1 MIFRFWCVQLW
12 KKKKIPTWSPPS
24 DTCPEWQTCPAP
36 PSCSSP
42 TPCTANPVSPWK
54 AVTVKTSS
62 SSKNRSPCS
71 CLKLIEKCG
80 HHPGVVLSDNAV
92 GFTQLTLVPASNQI
106 YFLTTCLR
114 IHILALA
121 VPMSPT
127 LHIGDNLHLQNLI
140 PRKCSIRI
148 GPLIILETQ
157 MWGKTL
163 SDRRWTQRQKIFL
176 TWIASCQSEKLLWY
190 FCFAFSISC
199 CSDSTTSL

>member
-1 MIFRFWCVQLW
+1 MRPALEALEENFF
-12 KKKKIPTWSPPS
+12 PPDHLLLTLAQNDKHVLLRLHVARQPLAQQTQS
-24 DTCPEWQTCPAP
+24 LPEKPLQSKQAPAQ
-36 PSCSSP
+36 
-42 TPCTANPVSPWK
+42 
-54 AVTVKTSS
+54 
-62 SSKNRSPCS
+62 KNRSPCS

-106 YFLTTCLR
+106 YFLTTCLS

-163 SDRRWTQRQKIFL
+163 SDRRWT
-176 TWIASCQSEKLLWY
+176 
-190 FCFAFSISC
+190 
-199 CSDSTTSL
+199 